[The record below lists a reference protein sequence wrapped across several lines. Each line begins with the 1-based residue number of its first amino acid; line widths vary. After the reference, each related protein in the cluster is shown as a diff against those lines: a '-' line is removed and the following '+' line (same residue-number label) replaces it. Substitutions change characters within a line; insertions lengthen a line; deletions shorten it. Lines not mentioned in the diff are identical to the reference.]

1 MFFFIILCSFINSLS
16 PQFMGGCY
24 QYGVPMKDIRRARVA
39 VICAEIPKSAEKR
52 TKKKVFQQFIQKN

>member
-1 MFFFIILCSFINSLS
+1 
-16 PQFMGGCY
+16 MGGCY

-52 TKKKVFQQFIQKN
+52 TTKKTAFQQFIQKN